1 MSAALLLGVFAPAA
15 VLHGMVG
22 IGFPL
27 ITTAALALFMPMPQ
41 AVALTLLP
49 TLLLNLTS
57 LLPLHSLP
65 AVIRRYALLALASVV
80 GSLLGVYL
88 LLILPAAWL
97 QLALAL
103 ATGFYVLHSLRRDLP
118 APPRGLPATLL
129 LGLLAGVVGGA
140 TNAMSS
146 ILMMV
151 LLAQSRDRHEIAQT
165 ANLCFAL
172 SKLVQLV
179 VLWPVLQTLPLGW
192 AMMGAL
198 CLVAIIG
205 LLAGLAL
212 RQRMAFR
219 HFRLLCLLVLSVLAL
234 LMGWR
239 GLQGVLG

>member
-65 AVIRRYALLALASVV
+65 AMIRRYALLALASVV

-103 ATGFYVLHSLRRDLP
+103 ATGFYVLHSLLRDLP

-151 LLAQSRDRHEIAQT
+151 LRAQSRTPATVPE
-165 ANLCFAL
+165 
-172 SKLVQLV
+172 S
-179 VLWPVLQTLPLGW
+179 
-192 AMMGAL
+192 
-198 CLVAIIG
+198 
-205 LLAGLAL
+205 
-212 RQRMAFR
+212 
-219 HFRLLCLLVLSVLAL
+219 
-234 LMGWR
+234 
-239 GLQGVLG
+239 

>member
-1 MSAALLLGVFAPAA
+1 MSASLLLGIFALAA

-27 ITTAALALFMPMPQ
+27 ITTAALALVMPLPQ

-49 TLLLNLTS
+49 TLLLNMGS
-57 LLPLHSLP
+57 LLPPHSLP
-65 AVIRRYALLALASVV
+65 AVIRRYAPLALASVA

-103 ATGFYVLHSLRRDLP
+103 ATGFYVLSSLRRDLP
-118 APPRGLPATLL
+118 ALPQGLPATLL

-151 LLAQSRDRHEIAQT
+151 LLAQSRDRHEIAQA

-172 SKLVQLV
+172 SKLVQLL
-179 VLWPVLQTLPLGW
+179 VLWPVLQQLPLGW
-192 AMMGAL
+192 DMIGLL
-198 CLVAIIG
+198 CLAAVIG

-212 RQRMAFR
+212 RQRMAFG

-239 GLQGVLG
+239 GLQGLLG